1 MNTGITKQPENFKN
15 GGRKSITV
23 TDYFKCKCIKY
34 SSVNKDRQ
42 WPYELGS
49 RKQNRLNY
57 MLPITKPT
65 RTHFSFKDPYRG
77 N

>member
-1 MNTGITKQPENFKN
+1 MNTGVTKQPENFKN
-15 GGRKSITV
+15 GSRKSIPV

-34 SSVNKDRQ
+34 SSVNKDRE
-42 WPYELGS
+42 WPYELGL

-65 RTHFSFKDPYRG
+65 RDSLQLQGHIVGK
-77 N
+77 